1 MGRGWMIEVW
11 FMWWDIYLT
20 HTPQFTSIFHH
31 QCIKIRGGLRWILLI
46 KEMLSMYIH
55 NTHQTRGST
64 ATEKEVYAAIRADG
78 LNWRSME
85 QLSHGTSLPI
95 HHLWYMW
102 VYPFYYVE

>member
-1 MGRGWMIEVW
+1 
-11 FMWWDIYLT
+11 
-20 HTPQFTSIFHH
+20 
-31 QCIKIRGGLRWILLI
+31 
-46 KEMLSMYIH
+46 MYIH

-64 ATEKEVYAAIRADG
+64 ATEKEVYATIRADG

-85 QLSHGTSLPI
+85 QLSHGTSLPT